1 MCKFLTATHYTAFV
15 QLWKVKTLATHA
27 TTNKNYWGWGKEIQG
42 VKEIHW
48 QDDKSFSCK
57 TEVDQPEREE
67 CQGQEIKMGCEPSY
81 YCDHN
86 YITMC
91 GWRMSV
97 GLIVVMQKREKG
109 KLQGI
114 LLAEPI
120 KYLIRGM
127 LIVNTML
134 HV

>member
-1 MCKFLTATHYTAFV
+1 
-15 QLWKVKTLATHA
+15 
-27 TTNKNYWGWGKEIQG
+27 
-42 VKEIHW
+42 
-48 QDDKSFSCK
+48 
-57 TEVDQPEREE
+57 
-67 CQGQEIKMGCEPSY
+67 
-81 YCDHN
+81 
-86 YITMC
+86 
-91 GWRMSV
+91 MSV